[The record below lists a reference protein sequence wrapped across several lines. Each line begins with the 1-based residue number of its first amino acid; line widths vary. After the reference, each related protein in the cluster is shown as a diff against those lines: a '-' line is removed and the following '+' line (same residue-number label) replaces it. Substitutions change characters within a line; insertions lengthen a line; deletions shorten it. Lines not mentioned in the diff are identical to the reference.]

1 MKVSL
6 DWVKKGADGYYATVS
21 YNDSPTE
28 FHVAMDGSFTGIT
41 SRWNQNTRNST
52 PEIILQGKSM
62 SAEKDISF
70 IDGYVRSRLSSND
83 TFENTDFSK
92 IKKTRKS
99 TKKTETPVET
109 PVVETPA
116 VEETTEVPA
125 EPEVITESTEVVEE
139 PVVKSVEEVTEPV
152 VEESIPETLVEENVG
167 DPNDLSSAEETDVVK
182 DENPIESKI
191 SFIVDKNTMS
201 IRSSIEGVIKY
212 TTNGKDVNISSK
224 IYREPFSLEGVE
236 TVKVKV
242 FDAEKNVLCE
252 DIWVNSTN

>member
-1 MKVSL
+1 M

-21 YNDSPTE
+21 YNNSPTE
-28 FHVAMDGSFTGIT
+28 FHVAMDGSFTGTT
-41 SRWNQNTRNST
+41 SKWNQNTRNSV

-62 SAEKDISF
+62 TAEKAISF
-70 IDGYVRSRLSSND
+70 IDGYVRSRLSSDD

-92 IKKTRKS
+92 IKKTKKS
-99 TKKTETPVET
+99 TKKTETPVES
-109 PVVETPA
+109 PA
-116 VEETTEVPA
+116 MEETTEAPA
-125 EPEVITESTEVVEE
+125 DPGVITEATEVIEEPVAEPVEEVVE
-139 PVVKSVEEVTEPV
+139 PI
-152 VEESIPETLVEENVG
+152 VEESAPETLVEENVG
-167 DPNDLSSAEETDVVK
+167 DPNDLSSAEETDVVE
-182 DENPIESKI
+182 DENPAESKI
-191 SFIVDKNTMS
+191 SFIVDENTMS

-212 TTNGKDVNISSK
+212 TTNGRDVNVSSK